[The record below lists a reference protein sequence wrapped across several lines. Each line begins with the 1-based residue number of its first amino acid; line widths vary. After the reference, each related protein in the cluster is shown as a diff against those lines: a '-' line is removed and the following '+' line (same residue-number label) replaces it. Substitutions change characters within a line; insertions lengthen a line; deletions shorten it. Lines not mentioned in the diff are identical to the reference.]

1 MSDSN
6 AIHGPLRPTAA
17 HPCMKDADAQGNR
30 LMAALAVGVLALDQ
44 FTKWLVLV
52 NLPMDAERNL
62 IPGFFSLV
70 HWKNTG
76 AAWSMFHGNS
86 HMLAIV
92 SIVALAALFIF
103 RRHFDAHTRIGQFA
117 LGLMFGGI
125 VGNMIDRLMES
136 RGHAVV
142 DFLYFHVV
150 CRDGHVAGFPAFNV
164 ADTAICVGVGLLFI
178 LSWQAEEREAE
189 PA

>member
-1 MSDSN
+1 MSD
-6 AIHGPLRPTAA
+6 I
-17 HPCMKDADAQGNR
+17 DAQGNR
-30 LMAALAVGVLALDQ
+30 IMATLAVGILALDQ
-44 FTKWLVLV
+44 FTKWLVLRH
-52 NLPMDAERNL
+52 LPMDVERNV

-86 HMLAIV
+86 HLLAIV
-92 SIVALAALFIF
+92 SIFALAALFIF
-103 RRHFDAHTRIGQFA
+103 RRHFDAHTRLGQFA

-150 CRDGHVAGFPAFNV
+150 RRDGHVAGFPAFNV

-178 LSWQAEEREAE
+178 LSWRAEEEGEGKSESRNPKFETNSKSE
-189 PA
+189 